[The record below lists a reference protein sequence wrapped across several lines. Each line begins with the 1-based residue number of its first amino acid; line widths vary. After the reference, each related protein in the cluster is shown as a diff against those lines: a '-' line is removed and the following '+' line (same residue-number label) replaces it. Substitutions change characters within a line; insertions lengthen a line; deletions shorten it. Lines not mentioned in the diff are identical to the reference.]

1 MMNGDRKNESFKLLQ
16 LSDDSK
22 SLSDLELPE
31 IVNQRKRKV
40 RRKTRSRTTSARHD
54 DDHRSAAGSHIDCKN
69 IGLWLAILMT
79 VMWLFIISYI
89 TSVVHSENRRLEIAI
104 QKVSATSQN
113 VPEALQKWHET
124 SKNLEQ
130 NQTALNGKLREI
142 QQVLSNFSTEL
153 KQLRDT
159 IEKKKENSQEAQL
172 NSLKSSV
179 AGLGSKI
186 EDALTRI
193 TALEEQHTK
202 DQGEQKSLRKS
213 VDDLQV
219 LLNQVRNNSSPAS
232 MDNTLNN
239 ATEQTIAN
247 IREQLS
253 AQIDN
258 MSQNFTG
265 ELQELKQ
272 MNVWLG
278 KDLSSHKASID
289 ELIENSA
296 NVSSH
301 VKSVENIWVDMKAN
315 LTGLE
320 GSAKQMAEQIQGL
333 QNVTNGLQ
341 GSLGTVRE
349 QCDQYGGQNNVI
361 NGEIESIKSR
371 LEKVERRE
379 VAPTVPSTS
388 ANSTEADKDIISKK
402 LHQLF
407 DSSPTQSTSQAAGVE
422 QESKQP
428 AAAPTSGQPATA
440 ALPSSGSS
448 SSSSSST
455 TSTTTVASPSSNKKA
470 EPSLSGGGM

>member
-1 MMNGDRKNESFKLLQ
+1 MNGDSKNESFKLLQ

-40 RRKTRSRTTSARHD
+40 RRKTRSRTTSVRHD
-54 DDHRSAAGSHIDCKN
+54 DDRRTAKSHIDCKN
-69 IGLWLAILMT
+69 FGLWLAILMT
-79 VMWLFIISYI
+79 IMWLFIISYI

-142 QQVLSNFSTEL
+142 QQVLSNFSSEL
-153 KQLRDT
+153 KLLRDT

-193 TALEEQHTK
+193 MALEEQHTK
-202 DQGEQKSLRKS
+202 DQGEQKTLRKS

-219 LLNQVRNNSSPAS
+219 LLNQVRNNSSPS
-232 MDNTLNN
+232 PMDNTLNN

-247 IREQLS
+247 IRDQLS
-253 AQIDN
+253 IQIDH
-258 MSQNFTG
+258 MAKNFTG

-272 MNVWLG
+272 MKLWQDNEVS
-278 KDLSSHKASID
+278 KHEKSIN

-301 VKSVENIWVDMKAN
+301 VKSVENIWVDMKVN
-315 LTGLE
+315 LTNLE
-320 GSAKQMAEQIQGL
+320 NSAKQTSERIDAL
-333 QNVTNGLQ
+333 QNVTSELK

-361 NGEIESIKSR
+361 NGEIEAIKKQL
-371 LEKVERRE
+371 LEAERRQT
-379 VAPTVPSTS
+379 APS
-388 ANSTEADKDIISKK
+388 ASSGSVNSTDSDKDAITKK
-402 LHQLF
+402 LYPLF
-407 DSSPTQSTSQAAGVE
+407 GSSPTQSTSQTAGSGS
-422 QESKQP
+422 ESKQSI
-428 AAAPTSGQPATA
+428 APTSRQPATIVV
-440 ALPSSGSS
+440 PFSGSNSGSS
-448 SSSSSST
+448 
-455 TSTTTVASPSSNKKA
+455 TSTTTTTTAATVANPSANG
-470 EPSLSGGGM
+470 GGGM

>member
-1 MMNGDRKNESFKLLQ
+1 MMNGERKNESFKLLQ

-40 RRKTRSRTTSARHD
+40 RRKTRTRTNSGRHD
-54 DDHRSAAGSHIDCKN
+54 DDHHRSAVAGSHIDCKN
-69 IGLWLAILMT
+69 FGLWLAILMT

-193 TALEEQHTK
+193 TALEDQHTK
-202 DQGEQKSLRKS
+202 DQGEQKTLRKS

-219 LLNQVRNNSSPAS
+219 LLNQVRNNSTPTS

-247 IREQLS
+247 IREQLT

-265 ELQELKQ
+265 ELQALKQ
-272 MNVWLG
+272 KNGWLDR
-278 KDLSSHKASID
+278 DLRSHKTSID

-315 LTGLE
+315 LTSLE
-320 GSAKQMAEQIQGL
+320 GSAKQMSEQIEAL
-333 QNVTNGLQ
+333 QNATNGLK

-349 QCDQYGGQNNVI
+349 QCDQYGGQNHVI
-361 NGEIESIKSR
+361 NGEIEAIKAR
-371 LEKVERRE
+371 LEKAERRE
-379 VAPTVPSTS
+379 VAPTS
-388 ANSTEADKDIISKK
+388 ASVNSTDTDRDAISK

-407 DSSPTQSTSQAAGVE
+407 DSSPTQSTSQAAGGAE
-422 QESKQP
+422 PES
-428 AAAPTSGQPATA
+428 PTSRQPATA
-440 ALPSSGSS
+440 AAPSGGSPSISS
-448 SSSSSST
+448 SSSSGVATPT
-455 TSTTTVASPSSNKKA
+455 TAASPSSNKKT
-470 EPSLSGGGM
+470 EPSPNGGAGM

>member
-1 MMNGDRKNESFKLLQ
+1 MTGDRKNESFKLLQ

-31 IVNQRKRKV
+31 IINQRKRKV
-40 RRKTRSRTTSARHD
+40 RRKTRSRTTSVRHD
-54 DDHRSAAGSHIDCKN
+54 DDRRPAGSHIDCKN
-69 IGLWLAILMT
+69 FGLWLAILMT
-79 VMWLFIISYI
+79 IMWLFIISYI

-193 TALEEQHTK
+193 VALEDQRTK
-202 DQGEQKSLRKS
+202 DQGEQKTLRQS

-219 LLNQVRNNSSPAS
+219 LLNKVRNNSSPAS

-253 AQIDN
+253 AQIEN

-265 ELQELKQ
+265 ELQALQQK
-272 MNVWLG
+272 NIWLG
-278 KDLSSHKASID
+278 RDVSKHEKSIS
-289 ELIENSA
+289 ELIDNSA

-315 LTGLE
+315 LTSLE
-320 GSAKQMAEQIQGL
+320 VSAKQMSEQIDAL
-333 QNVTNGLQ
+333 QNATSGFKT
-341 GSLGTVRE
+341 SLGTVRD
-349 QCDQYGGQNNVI
+349 QCDQYGEQNNVI
-361 NGEIESIKSR
+361 NGEIEAIKKR
-371 LEKVERRE
+371 LEEAERRQ
-379 VAPTVPSTS
+379 VAPTASS
-388 ANSTEADKDIISKK
+388 GSLNSTNADKDTISK

-407 DSSPTQSTSQAAGVE
+407 DSSPTQSTSQTAGS
-422 QESKQP
+422 ESEPKQP
-428 AAAPTSGQPATA
+428 IAPTSRQPATIA
-440 ALPSSGSS
+440 VPSSGVSSSSGSS
-448 SSSSSST
+448 T
-455 TSTTTVASPSSNKKA
+455 ITTTTTTATAPAASPSANVG
-470 EPSLSGGGM
+470 GGGMM